1 MDKYD
6 FSSLT
11 CRIDQAEQ
19 IAVFTHTMPDGD
31 ALGSAFALRDVLRSV
46 GKAADCFLE
55 KELSP
60 MYSFFPSD
68 FKVNPVEAVKYD
80 LKISVDCGER
90 SRLGIFSEIF
100 EGNTVN
106 IDHHRQKEPF
116 GLVNIVDE
124 QSAST
129 GEIIYELIGALNAE
143 LTPQIANALYA
154 AVATDTGGFLFSNTT
169 ARTHRVAA
177 DLLDAGADFYTLN
190 KHLLQEKSI
199 KKYRLISHC
208 IDCMDLLMNGK
219 IAVTSLDYDTVIKM
233 QVTADDL
240 EGLSALPRSIT
251 GVEAGAIL
259 TELTPGKIKVSLRSD
274 QLIDVSKVAAFFGGG
289 GHVRASGFTYDG
301 SLEDIK
307 RQVTEKLK
315 TELLE
320 YLS

>member
-1 MDKYD
+1 
-6 FSSLT
+6 
-11 CRIDQAEQ
+11 
-19 IAVFTHTMPDGD
+19 
-31 ALGSAFALRDVLRSV
+31 
-46 GKAADCFLE
+46 
-55 KELSP
+55 

-68 FKVNPVEAVKYD
+68 FKVNPEEAVKYD

-208 IDCMDLLMNGK
+208 IDCMDLQMNGK